1 MFSRFLFIWPVHNV
15 ILLLSLLF
23 LPFLC
28 YSTVATWP
36 LFCHDSTLL
45 CPVFN
50 SIKLIQPINVSIFF
64 RRFSFS
70 LLCCFPV
77 ALSRPFVA
85 PSFLSLWKFVYFG
98 LTMHACNDDWPCTPI
113 NTFRFLAIHLVQ
125 WYNHELVAFPFTS
138 FSFSWVLSFV
148 TVVNCGKLLH
158 ASCDWFCYQSFHMAA
173 AIAGRRRGE
182 RCPTKNFLDCLSI
195 LLHEV

>member
-1 MFSRFLFIWPVHNV
+1 MFSRSLFIWPVHNV

-36 LFCHDSTLL
+36 PFCHDSTLL

-64 RRFSFS
+64 CRFSFS

-98 LTMHACNDDWPCTPI
+98 LTMHACNDDQPCTPI
-113 NTFRFLAIHLVQ
+113 HTFHSMIQPRTSSIPFHVFL
-125 WYNHELVAFPFTS
+125 
-138 FSFSWVLSFV
+138 VLLGPV
-148 TVVNCGKLLH
+148 
-158 ASCDWFCYQSFHMAA
+158 FCYCCELWQATA
-173 AIAGRRRGE
+173 CIVR
-182 RCPTKNFLDCLSI
+182 LVLLSI
-195 LLHEV
+195 LPHGGCHCWPQAGRTMPDQELSRLLEHTFAWGLK